1 MDWSNERWVKL
12 YTRDTSDFLLLS
24 WQARGLFALILRAV
38 NRRGEI
44 DLGRT
49 GARSLAVILHAG
61 HDAAAV
67 VAALDELLADGCVVI
82 EGQTLRVT
90 NFEAAQ
96 STPLSDAAR
105 ARAHREKLRDEP
117 VTKRDAEVTKRDG
130 AITKGDATVTRRH
143 AASRGVTHR
152 VEESRVEENRGE
164 ESRGGAGETDGA
176 DAPIAVGGVAPPAQP
191 PGEKPRRRAKRA
203 PKAPRPDELPMRG
216 SDAWAVYEAITSTPS
231 LAAIVRNPGDFATG
245 ITAGAYPNLSARA
258 IAAAVRRAGGHAA
271 DNPGRYSDGRAFLRN
286 WLARDDEREAARGS
300 VVAPPSNATAPSAPS
315 TPSGRPAVLPDHL
328 RPLPEPIV
336 SDAERAKFR
345 NLFRKAAP
353 QGVAS

>member
-67 VAALDELLADGCVVI
+67 IAALDELLADGCIAI
-82 EGQTLRVT
+82 EGQTLRVV
-90 NFEAAQ
+90 NFEIAQ

-117 VTKRDAEVTKRDG
+117 VTKRDASVTKRDG
-130 AITKGDATVTRRH
+130 TITKGDATVTGSH

-152 VEESRVEENRGE
+152 VDKSRGEQNRSE

-176 DAPIAVGGVAPPAQP
+176 DAPTTVGADAPPALPPAEQP
-191 PGEKPRRRAKRA
+191 QRRTKRA
-203 PKAPRPDELPMRG
+203 PKAPRPDELPMKG

-231 LAAIVRNPGDFATG
+231 LAAVVRNPGDFATG
-245 ITAGAYPNLSARA
+245 ITSGAYPNLSARA

-300 VVAPPSNATAPSAPS
+300 VVAPPRPAEAPSAPS
-315 TPSGRPAVLPDHL
+315 APSLRPVVLPDHL

-336 SDAERAKFR
+336 SDAERAKLR
-345 NLFRKAAP
+345 GLFRRPAAEER
-353 QGVAS
+353 AS

>member
-38 NRRGEI
+38 NRRGQL

-49 GARSLAVILHAG
+49 GPRSLAVILHAG
-61 HDAAAV
+61 HDTAAIMG
-67 VAALDELLADGCVVI
+67 ALDELLGDGCVAI
-82 EGQTLRVT
+82 EGQTLRVV

-117 VTKRDAEVTKRDG
+117 VTKRDAAVTKRDG
-130 AITKGDATVTRRH
+130 AITKGDATVTGSH

-152 VEESRVEENRGE
+152 VEEKRGEQNRGE
-164 ESRGGAGETDGA
+164 EIRGGAGETDGA
-176 DAPIAVGGVAPPAQP
+176 DAPIAVGGDAPLAPPPDA
-191 PGEKPRRRAKRA
+191 KAKRRTPRA
-203 PKAPRPDELPMRG
+203 PKVARPDELPMRG

-245 ITAGAYPNLSARA
+245 ITSGAYPNLNGRA
-258 IAAAVRRAGGHAA
+258 IAAAVRRAGGHAT
-271 DNPGRYSDGRAFLRN
+271 DSPGRYSDGRAYLRN
-286 WLARDDEREAARGS
+286 WLARDDEREAARGT
-300 VVAPPSNATAPSAPS
+300 VAVQPKAP
-315 TPSGRPAVLPDHL
+315 TPRPAAPK
-328 RPLPEPIV
+328 PPPEPRLTDEEL
-336 SDAERAKFR
+336 SAFARQTLASLRAMR
-345 NLFRKAAP
+345 EP
-353 QGVAS
+353 S